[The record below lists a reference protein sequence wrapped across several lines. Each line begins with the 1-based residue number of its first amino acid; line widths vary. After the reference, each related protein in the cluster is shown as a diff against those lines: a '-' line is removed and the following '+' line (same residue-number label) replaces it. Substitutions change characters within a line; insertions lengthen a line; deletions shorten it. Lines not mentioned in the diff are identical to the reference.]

1 MARIGA
7 HRRRGFTGVA
17 LACLVAAGC
26 GGGTGDVT
34 GRVSYKGKPVA
45 SGSVVLIGS
54 DGMPRYSHIRP
65 DGTYRFAGVPAGEA
79 KLGVNSP
86 NPVPD
91 PRKVALAG
99 GAGQRGGRSQADPI
113 TSAPTSD
120 PRLWF
125 PIPRAVGDPA
135 TSHLGTAIRRGT
147 NTHDIELN

>member
-7 HRRRGFTGVA
+7 HRRRGLTWVT

-26 GGGTGDVT
+26 GGATGDVT
-34 GRVSYKGKPVA
+34 GRITYKGKPVV
-45 SGSVVLIGS
+45 SGSVVLIGP
-54 DGMPRYSHIRP
+54 DGMPRYSDIQP
-65 DGTYRFAGVPAGEA
+65 DGTYRFTSVPTGEA

-91 PRKVALAG
+91 PRKVAMARAAG
-99 GAGQRGGRSQADPI
+99 KRGGRSQADPI
-113 TSAPTSD
+113 TSTPTSD

-125 PIPRAVGDPA
+125 PIPTAAGDPA
-135 TSHLGTAIRRGT
+135 TSNLRTIIRRGE